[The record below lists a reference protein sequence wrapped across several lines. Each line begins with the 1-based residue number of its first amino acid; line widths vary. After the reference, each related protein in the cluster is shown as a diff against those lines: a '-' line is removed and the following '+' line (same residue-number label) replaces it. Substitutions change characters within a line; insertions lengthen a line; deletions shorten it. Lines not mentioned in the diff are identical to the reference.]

1 MLCGKGMK
9 IFKQTIANRHEWQP
23 CIHCGRR
30 FAVGEI
36 ITAIENDTGSRVD
49 YWYCSE
55 CFEAYWF
62 SPLPPPVPAEDYD
75 FCLVEIGVGKVRYCP
90 KPMKPAEYMKREICF
105 RSTYPEIEI
114 RKSAMY

>member
-1 MLCGKGMK
+1 MK
-9 IFKQTIANRHEWQP
+9 IHKQTIANGHEWQP
-23 CIHCGRR
+23 CIHCGKK
-30 FAVGEI
+30 FVLGEI

-55 CFEAYWF
+55 CFNGYWF

-75 FCLVEIGVGKVRYCP
+75 FCLVVIEDNKSRVCP
-90 KPMKPAEYMKREICF
+90 KPMREAEYMKREINF
-105 RSTYPEIEI
+105 RSTYPVIEI